1 MAVYLTLFFC
11 FAVKLYES
19 DDLPNFICVDCWMTV
34 KKFHEFY
41 QNVLSAQNRF
51 LSELKATV
59 KLEVE
64 NDYEE
69 MSYADAC
76 K

>member
-1 MAVYLTLFFC
+1 
-11 FAVKLYES
+11 
-19 DDLPNFICVDCWMTV
+19 MTV

-51 LSELKATV
+51 LSESKATV

-76 K
+76 EWQPLNNNNSINKT